1 VEVFRDLIKE
11 WLVPG
16 SLLFL
21 VMGLFVGVALLFI
34 RGPAALWGRRWLAAL
49 LAIYLILSL
58 QGTSDLL
65 SWTLSRGY
73 GQLQS
78 RDAARGAKYI
88 VVLSNGSIHIEL
100 VRRGVHAL
108 SVPTAYN
115 ALEAARVYQL
125 LGGRARV
132 LASGGPT
139 NDDRAE
145 SRGVASALRDLGVP
159 AAAIFVEDES
169 STTYTQGVRVAQ
181 WLRERN
187 ESTCVLITS
196 PEHMRRATAVM
207 KALRI
212 DVIPSVSAIHYGG
225 RPFWRP
231 TAYALQG
238 SRGAAYEYLALLLY
252 WWRGWI

>member
-1 VEVFRDLIKE
+1 MEVLRDLIKE

-21 VMGLFVGVALLFI
+21 VTGLLVGVVLLFVAG
-34 RGPAALWGRRWLAAL
+34 RPALWGRRWLTAL
-49 LAIYLILSL
+49 LAFYLILSL

-65 SWTLSRGY
+65 SWSLSRGY

-78 RDAARGAKYI
+78 RDAARGARYI

-115 ALEAARVYQL
+115 ALEAARVYHL
-125 LGGRARV
+125 LGGRTGV

-139 NDDRAE
+139 KGDRAE
-145 SRGVASALRDLGVP
+145 ARGLASALRDLGVP
-159 AAAIFVEDES
+159 AAAIFIEDES
-169 STTYTQGVRVAQ
+169 ATTHTQGVHVAQ
-181 WLRERN
+181 WLRERS

-207 KALRI
+207 KALGI
-212 DVIPSVSAIHYGG
+212 DAIPSVSAIHYGG
-225 RPFWRP
+225 PPFWRP

-238 SRGAAYEYLALLLY
+238 SRGAADQYLALLLY